1 MGHGDSYEV
10 TFLSQTRKSRWQ
22 RERPPPQHL
31 QMEIYGS
38 LTETLQRAGWKC
50 FVTDWS
56 RPQPPQTDQRR
67 CYVSIHHSGQQAIT
81 QGSWKDVEKSW
92 SVIDQ
97 MHHPLR
103 HPDTV
108 WKAGW
113 HTYYSRLLKVLQK
126 DLGFTVPRLPS
137 DSTAKYLART
147 AEAQTAWFCKEKQ
160 NPLTRGRVPHS
171 QVNRALQYLDEIFT
185 GCLALL
191 QRPGASDI

>member
-1 MGHGDSYEV
+1 MGHGDSCEV

-81 QGSWKDVEKSW
+81 QGSWKNAEKSW

-126 DLGFTVPRLPS
+126 DWRSRYHASLPIALPNIWRGQLRHKQHGF
-137 DSTAKYLART
+137 AKRSKTL
-147 AEAQTAWFCKEKQ
+147 
-160 NPLTRGRVPHS
+160 
-171 QVNRALQYLDEIFT
+171 
-185 GCLALL
+185 
-191 QRPGASDI
+191 